1 MLGTGDGSG
10 TGGQRGFRRLGGTH
24 KTEKR
29 CAHTAIMPTNRAI
42 DAMAAAS
49 SKTTRI
55 IRRPPEE
62 RTRNIFLVLFSVNTC
77 FVLRALGG
85 PFRWIL
91 DCVDQGPSKGDSEG
105 GDCDHQ
111 HAALKNDQE
120 VGAIGVDAECPI
132 PIGNAEDI
140 EKSLV
145 ARYFEFFDWEVL
157 ADVVSRT
164 FPHGSV
170 FVTEP
175 GPELFICF

>member
-1 MLGTGDGSG
+1 
-10 TGGQRGFRRLGGTH
+10 
-24 KTEKR
+24 
-29 CAHTAIMPTNRAI
+29 
-42 DAMAAAS
+42 
-49 SKTTRI
+49 
-55 IRRPPEE
+55 
-62 RTRNIFLVLFSVNTC
+62 
-77 FVLRALGG
+77 
-85 PFRWIL
+85 
-91 DCVDQGPSKGDSEG
+91 VDQGPSKGDSEG